1 MIDNHEVVTA
11 IQQKTA
17 LEIEEKLG
25 IDLDKHWENYG
36 IQLSEDN
43 RVIEEIQP
51 DMRLSLGE
59 LLSVVNR
66 WGTEKEM
73 DRFNQIADYLEP
85 YYEAELIQ
93 GEFYDTPIAKVSTDR
108 QQNMKVECLSEYVSD
123 SDIEFDF
130 NHSVFEAVNHINQ
143 SIAKSHN
150 EVMNGDVEYQG
161 LYPVNEDMVIY
172 CESTGKP
179 LQQDEA
185 AYHFEGYGYVVE
197 EEVSPEELEGKDAYY
212 TTIGYEDVEEKR
224 IAPIRYIE
232 EKKIEDGEIRFNPVE
247 EIVNDHKIEAEEV
260 FQMESA
266 KTVSS
271 VMKGHGAIVV
281 QESKTTPEVAKRY
294 VGKDTVHEEE
304 QQQILQTR
312 EQARKHY
319 MMRHMLGRDY

>member
-1 MIDNHEVVTA
+1 MIDNHEVVTG

-17 LEIEEKLG
+17 LEIDEKLG
-25 IDLDKHWENYG
+25 IDLDKHWENYE

-43 RVIEEIQP
+43 RVIEEVHP

-66 WGTEKEM
+66 CGTEKEM

-108 QQNMKVECLSEYVSD
+108 QQNMEFECLSEYVSD

-130 NHSVFEAVNHINQ
+130 NHSVFEAVNHINH
-143 SIAKSHN
+143 SITKSHK
-150 EVMNGDVEYQG
+150 EIMNGDVEYQG

-185 AYHFEGYGYVVE
+185 AYHFEGYGYVVA
-197 EEVSPEELEGKDAYY
+197 EEVIPEEIEGKDAYY

-224 IAPIRYIE
+224 LAPIRFIE
-232 EKKIEDGEIRFNPVE
+232 EQKIEEGEVHFNPVE
-247 EIVNDHKIEAEEV
+247 EIVNDHKTQTEEV

-266 KTVSS
+266 KTLGS
-271 VMKGHGAIVV
+271 VMKEHGAIEV
-281 QESKTTPEVAKRY
+281 QESKTIPNVGKRY
-294 VGKDTVHEEE
+294 VGKDTIHEEE
-304 QQQILQTR
+304 QQQILQIR

-319 MMRHMLGRDY
+319 MMKHMLGRDY

>member
-1 MIDNHEVVTA
+1 MMDNHKVVTA

-17 LEIEEKLG
+17 LEIDEKLG
-25 IDLDKHWENYG
+25 IDLEKHWENYE

-43 RVIEEIQP
+43 RVIEEIHP

-59 LLSVVNR
+59 MLSVVNR
-66 WGTEKEM
+66 CGTEKEM
-73 DRFNQIADYLEP
+73 ESFNQISDYLEP
-85 YYEAELIQ
+85 YYEADLIQ
-93 GEFYDTPIAKVSTDR
+93 GEFYDTPILKVSTDR
-108 QQNMKVECLSEYVSD
+108 QQNVKVECLSEYVSN
-123 SDIEFDF
+123 SGLAFDF
-130 NHSVFEAVNHINQ
+130 NDSIFNAVNHISH
-143 SIAKSHN
+143 SITKSHH
-150 EVMNGDVEYQG
+150 EIMNGDVEYQG
-161 LYPVNEDMVIY
+161 LYPVKEDMVIY

-179 LQQDEA
+179 LEQDEA
-185 AYHFEGYGYVVE
+185 AYHFEGYGYVVA

-224 IAPIRYIE
+224 LAPIRYME
-232 EKKIEDGEIRFNPVE
+232 EKKIEDGELRFNPVE
-247 EIVNDHKIEAEEV
+247 EIVNDRKSETEEV

-266 KTVSS
+266 KTVGA
-271 VMKGHGAIVV
+271 VKKEHGAMEVK
-281 QESKTTPEVAKRY
+281 ESRTIPEVGKRY

>member
-1 MIDNHEVVTA
+1 MMDNHKVVTG
-11 IQQKTA
+11 IQQKAA
-17 LEIEEKLG
+17 LEIDEKVG
-25 IDLDKHWENYG
+25 IDLEKHWENYE

-43 RVIEEIQP
+43 RVIEEIHP

-59 LLSVVNR
+59 MLSVVNR
-66 WGTEKEM
+66 CGTEKEM
-73 DRFNQIADYLEP
+73 ENFNQIADYLEP

-130 NHSVFEAVNHINQ
+130 NHSVFEAVKHINH
-143 SIAKSHN
+143 SITKSHK
-150 EVMNGDVEYQG
+150 EIMNGDVEYQG

-185 AYHFEGYGYVVE
+185 AYHFEGYGYVVA
-197 EEVSPEELEGKDAYY
+197 EEVIPEEIEGKDAYY

-224 IAPIRYIE
+224 LAPLRYME
-232 EKKIEDGEIRFNPVE
+232 EKKIEDGELCFNPVE
-247 EIVNDHKIEAEEV
+247 EIVNDRKSETEEV

-266 KTVSS
+266 
-271 VMKGHGAIVV
+271 
-281 QESKTTPEVAKRY
+281 
-294 VGKDTVHEEE
+294 
-304 QQQILQTR
+304 
-312 EQARKHY
+312 
-319 MMRHMLGRDY
+319 

>member
-1 MIDNHEVVTA
+1 MMDNHEVVTA

-25 IDLDKHWENYG
+25 VDLDKHWENYE

-43 RVIEEIQP
+43 RVIEEIHP

-66 WGTEKEM
+66 CGTEKEM
-73 DRFNQIADYLEP
+73 ENFNQIADYLEP

-93 GEFYDTPIAKVSTDR
+93 EELYDTPIARVTTDR

-123 SDIEFDF
+123 SGIEFEF
-130 NHSVFEAVNHINQ
+130 NHSVLEAVNHINH
-143 SIAKSHN
+143 SIVKSHE
-150 EVMNGDVEYQG
+150 EVMHGDV
-161 LYPVNEDMVIY
+161 
-172 CESTGKP
+172 
-179 LQQDEA
+179 A
-185 AYHFEGYGYVVE
+185 
-197 EEVSPEELEGKDAYY
+197 
-212 TTIGYEDVEEKR
+212 
-224 IAPIRYIE
+224 YIE
-232 EKKIEDGEIRFNPVE
+232 EKKIEDGELRFNPVE
-247 EIVNDHKIEAEEV
+247 EIVNDRKSETEEV
-260 FQMESA
+260 FQMESV

-281 QESKTTPEVAKRY
+281 QESKTTPEVGKRY
-294 VGKDTVHEEE
+294 VGKDTFHEEE

-319 MMRHMLGRDY
+319 MMKHMLGRDY